1 MNSPFNTNIYKLNI
15 FEYVCRE
22 VRNWID
28 FAYHFINSTVHTSRV
43 IWALK
48 TVKVNECLF
57 TDEKQHGYMEQRLS
71 LLAESWSTP
80 TRVAC
85 VAPLEAEHWSRTWF
99 TSFTFHRSA
108 HRWGPMRP
116 TRQRGQ
122 INTSNTAQS
131 CLQRSTGTR
140 HPLQTLF
147 ENKVLFEIWWM
158 HGGSKNI
165 WHCSQNYS
173 QVNKTFGTKYMYRN
187 AKWNKT
193 AIFSFHVTNFIQ
205 FAFL

>member
-131 CLQRSTGTR
+131 CLS
-140 HPLQTLF
+140 
-147 ENKVLFEIWWM
+147 EINRYTSSPTNSLRKQGLIWNMVDAWRIQKHM
-158 HGGSKNI
+158 ALLTELLTSK
-165 WHCSQNYS
+165 QNL
-173 QVNKTFGTKYMYRN
+173 
-187 AKWNKT
+187 WNK
-193 AIFSFHVTNFIQ
+193 IHVQ
-205 FAFL
+205 ECKMK